1 MKNSSDCTVGVT
13 ITRDMMLHRL
23 PKNTTLA
30 QRTQVLGLENP
41 DCRRR
46 FHIWIPYRIA
56 LEKRGHVVDL
66 AQNGEE
72 CCEFYKTA
80 LKDAIRQ
87 KKSDE
92 DKYYYHH
99 TDSSSSSRST
109 SASSND
115 QALSSSPS
123 SSLLLPAKAPF
134 DAVVLDYRMPKKDG
148 LEVAKEILASN
159 PSQRIIFASA
169 YVKETLRESVK
180 ELRQVVELMQKP
192 FLPEALVDVLED
204 SQAYPELKKLFGNVK
219 KMSEI
224 DFENPTPDQIR
235 DIFEGLKKIQK
246 GRTF

>member
-1 MKNSSDCTVGVT
+1 MRILIAEDESV
-13 ITRDMMLHRL
+13 
-23 PKNTTLA
+23 
-30 QRTQVLGLENP
+30 
-41 DCRRR
+41 
-46 FHIWIPYRIA
+46 IWIPYKIA
-56 LEKRGHVVDL
+56 LEKRGHVVDV

-72 CCEFYKTA
+72 CIEIYKTA
-80 LKDAIRQ
+80 LKNITRQ
-87 KKSDE
+87 KRGNKDA
-92 DKYYYHH
+92 YYNYHMR
-99 TDSSSSSRST
+99 DRST
-109 SASSND
+109 RRTSNGNVGGGD
-115 QALSSSPS
+115 HLPSS
-123 SSLLLPAKAPF
+123 SSLLLASSSSPF

-148 LEVAKEILASN
+148 LEVAKEILALN

-192 FLPEALVDVLED
+192 FLPEALVDVVED
-204 SQAYPELKKLFGNVK
+204 TEAYPELKKLFVNVS

>member
-1 MKNSSDCTVGVT
+1 LRILIAEDESD
-13 ITRDMMLHRL
+13 
-23 PKNTTLA
+23 
-30 QRTQVLGLENP
+30 
-41 DCRRR
+41 
-46 FHIWIPYRIA
+46 IWIPYKIT
-56 LEKRGHVVDL
+56 LEKRGHSVDV

-72 CCEFYKTA
+72 CIEIYKRA
-80 LKDAIRQ
+80 LKNETRQ

-92 DKYYYHH
+92 GDYYYNNNYHYGDDSGKRRTVNSDSGSSIDH
-99 TDSSSSSRST
+99 T
-109 SASSND
+109 
-115 QALSSSPS
+115 LSS
-123 SSLLLPAKAPF
+123 SSLLSASSSPF

-148 LEVAKEILASN
+148 LEVAKEILALN

-192 FLPEALVDVLED
+192 FLPEALVDVVED
-204 SQAYPELKKLFGNVK
+204 TEAYPELKKLFVNVR